1 MLFGLHV
8 SAAGGV
14 QNCPK
19 NAHDLGC
26 ETYQFF
32 SRPPQGGPA
41 PKLTKTIVNEF
52 KNTNKKFKF
61 PRTYIHTPYFINF
74 ASENNRIKYGS
85 ISIVREELERAT
97 LLGVTAIMTHLG
109 SAKEQPEK
117 IALKTVA
124 QGLKKILTGYKGSS
138 LFLIEN
144 SAGAGKTIG
153 DTLEELAY
161 LIKELTSSPKL
172 KAQSSRLG
180 ICFDTCHAFATGY
193 DLRNKKSLDNLL
205 KEFDKKIGLNFLKL
219 IHANDSQAKLGEHKD
234 RHAHLGDGEIGL
246 ASFRELVKHPK
257 LKNIDLIVE
266 TPHDRKHLDDIRL
279 LKKFRDK

>member
-41 PKLTKTIVNEF
+41 PKLTADIVKQFQNQ
-52 KNTNKKFKF
+52 NKKYNFNK
-61 PRTYIHTPYFINF
+61 TYIHAPYFINF
-74 ASENNRIKYGS
+74 ASDNNRIKYGS
-85 ISIVREELERAT
+85 ISVVREELERAS
-97 LLGVTAIMTHLG
+97 LLGATAVMTHLG

-117 IALKTVA
+117 TALKTTLA
-124 QGLKKILTGYKGSS
+124 GLKKVLAGYKGKSM
-138 LFLIEN
+138 FLIEN

-161 LIKELTSSPKL
+161 LIKELT
-172 KAQSSRLG
+172 KAQSSFLG
-180 ICFDTCHAFATGY
+180 ICLDTCHAFATGY
-193 DLRNKKSLDNLL
+193 DFRNKKVLNEFF
-205 KEFDKKIGLNFLKL
+205 KEFDGKIGLKYLKL

-234 RHAHLGDGEIGL
+234 RHEHLGHGEIGL
-246 ASFRELVKHPK
+246 AGFEELAKNPK
-257 LKNIDLIVE
+257 LKKVDMIVE
-266 TPHDRKHLDDIRL
+266 TPHDGRHIQD
-279 LKKFRDK
+279 LKILKQFRDK